1 MKVRGVR
8 ILDVARGSAAASA
21 GLRPGD
27 RILAVDGHETPD
39 ELALRF
45 HLAGEAAELCVVTPG
60 GDRRLLAIDLETHP
74 FPGLTLEE
82 FETRTCQNACLFCF
96 VDQLPPGAR
105 PALCVKDDDYRLSFL
120 HGNYVTLTN
129 TTRRDLDRI
138 VEERLSPLYVSVH
151 ASDPLLRARILGRR
165 RPDDLFGKMR
175 RLLRGGIRIHAQ
187 IVLMPGINDG
197 ARLEQTVSALYA
209 LHPGV
214 RSVAIVPVGLS
225 DHGAA
230 RARLRGVTPGY
241 ARALIA
247 EVSGWQERFYARTG
261 SAFAFLADEFY
272 LQAEAPVPESGHYG
286 DFAQI
291 EDGIGM
297 VRTFL
302 DDFEDALARRRP
314 PAPPL
319 RGTLVTGSLF
329 FPVLERCIGRW
340 NRRCGMKLRVLGAE
354 NRHLG
359 SRITVAGLLAG
370 RDILEALAGRDP
382 GDWVIV
388 PGEALSVP
396 DGKLLDDLT
405 LRDLS
410 ARLGRPVYSGGRR
423 VRDFFRLLGRLRRRK
438 AGLGL

>member
-1 MKVRGVR
+1 MKAQGVR
-8 ILDVARGSAAASA
+8 ILEVARGSAAEDA
-21 GLRPGD
+21 GLEPGD

-45 HLAGEAAELCVVTPG
+45 HLAGEGTELCVMNPR
-60 GDRRLLAIDLETHP
+60 GDRRRLALDLEAD
-74 FPGLTLEE
+74 FILGLTLEE
-82 FETRTCQNACLFCF
+82 FTTRPCHNACLFCF

-105 PALCVKDDDYRLSFL
+105 PALRVKDDDYRLSFL
-120 HGNYVTLTN
+120 YGNYVTLTN

-138 VEERLSPLYVSVH
+138 IEERLSPLYVSVH
-151 ASDPLLRARILGRR
+151 AADPFLRARILGRK
-165 RPDDLFGKMR
+165 RPDDLFGKLR
-175 RLLRGGIRIHAQ
+175 RLVRGGIRIHAQ

-197 ARLEQTVSALYA
+197 PRLEQTVSALGA

-225 DHGAA
+225 DHGPP
-230 RARLRGVTPGY
+230 RTRLTAVTPEY
-241 ARALIA
+241 ARSVIS
-247 EVSGWQERFYARTG
+247 EVSGWQECFYTRAG
-261 SAFAFLADEFY
+261 DAFAFLADEFY
-272 LQAEAPVPESGHYG
+272 LQGGTPVPEAGHYG

-297 VRTFL
+297 VRSFL
-302 DDFEDALARRRP
+302 DDFEAAMARRRR

-329 FPVLERCIGRW
+329 LPLLERCIRRW
-340 NRRCGMKLRVLGAE
+340 NRRSGMKLRVVGAP

-370 RDILEALAGRDP
+370 RDILEALAGRNP
-382 GDWVIV
+382 GDFVII
-388 PGEALSVP
+388 PGEALSSPGGV
-396 DGKLLDDLT
+396 LLDDLT
-405 LRDLS
+405 VRGLS
-410 ARLGRPVYSGGRR
+410 ARLGRPVYSGGRK
-423 VRDFFRLLGRLRRRK
+423 VSDFFALLGRLGRRK